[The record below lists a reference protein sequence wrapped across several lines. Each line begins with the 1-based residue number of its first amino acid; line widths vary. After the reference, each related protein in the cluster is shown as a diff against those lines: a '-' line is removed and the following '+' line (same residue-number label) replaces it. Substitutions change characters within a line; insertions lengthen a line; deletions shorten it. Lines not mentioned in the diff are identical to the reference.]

1 MVIRIE
7 QQMDGRWLVYDGRV
21 AFGIGTSRHAALVR
35 ARSVR
40 PDAMCC
46 VPLQPEEI
54 PGELRE
60 IARRMRAVGDAVLT
74 HEVYQPYHP
83 TAEAMGRWADSVAEW
98 AGNLEGCAKP
108 EFFRHDRLFDAEKDE
123 AMAVPG

>member
-7 QQMDGRWLVYDGRV
+7 QQMDGRWLVYDERA
-21 AFGIGTSRHAALVR
+21 AFGVGTSRRAALIR
-35 ARSVR
+35 ARSAH
-40 PDAMCC
+40 PDAMRC

-60 IARRMRAVGDAVLT
+60 IARRMRAVGDAVLA

-83 TAEAMGRWADSVAEW
+83 TAEAMGRWADSVAAW
-98 AGNLEGCAKP
+98 AGNLEPLAFP
-108 EFFRHDRLFDAEKDE
+108 P
-123 AMAVPG
+123 PGA

>member
-7 QQMDGRWLVYDGRV
+7 QQMDGRWLVYDEHT
-21 AFGIGTSRHAALVR
+21 AFEIGTSRHAALIR

-40 PDAMCC
+40 PDVMYC

-83 TAEAMGRWADSVAEW
+83 TAEAMGRWVDSVAAW
-98 AGNLEGCAKP
+98 AGNLEDCADGP
-108 EFFRHDRLFDAEKDE
+108 LT
-123 AMAVPG
+123 